1 MPVSDRLVAV
11 NLVADLRA
19 AVRDVVTDPAVV
31 AGYTTDWTRR
41 FTGVAVA
48 VARPRTADE
57 VGAVLAA
64 CAEHAAAVIPQGG
77 NTGLVGASVPGA
89 DGGRQQVVLSL
100 LGLTGIGEVDTRAS
114 SVVAGA
120 GVTLSALQRHAVAAG
135 VRYGV
140 DLGARDSA
148 TVGGTLATNAG
159 GLRVLAYG
167 DTRAQVSGVQ
177 AVLADGSVIDSTAGP
192 LVDSSG
198 YDLAGLMVGSE
209 GTLGII
215 TAARLRLVPPP
226 PNSTLVL
233 AGVTGIDTALDLLDQ
248 PDLLA
253 AEYLDDA
260 TLRIAQQ
267 ATGLPDPL
275 SSRWPGYVL
284 LDVVGTPRVP
294 DSVDA
299 VAGDLRLWQYRERA
313 PEAIA
318 ATGVVHKMDVALP
331 LTALAGFVESLP
343 QVVSPPAQVF
353 VYGHL
358 GVGNLHINVL
368 GPDADDES
376 VDAAVLQSV
385 AAAGGSI
392 SAEHGVGRAKRQYL
406 SMTRSA
412 AEIEAMSRIKAALD
426 PAGLLNPG
434 VLVG

>member
-1 MPVSDRLVAV
+1 M

-19 AVRDVVTDPAVV
+19 VVRDVVTDPAVV

-41 FTGVAVA
+41 FSGPAVA
-48 VARPRTADE
+48 VARPQTADE
-57 VGAVLAA
+57 VAAVLSV
-64 CAEHAAAVIPQGG
+64 CADHAAAVIPQGG
-77 NTGLVGASVPGA
+77 NTGLVGAAVPGA
-89 DGGRQQVVLSL
+89 DNGRPQVVLSL
-100 LGLTGIGEVDTRAS
+100 RGLTGLGEVDTRAR

-120 GVTLSALQRHAVAAG
+120 GETLSALQRHATAAG
-135 VRYGV
+135 LRYGV

-177 AVLADGSVIDSTAGP
+177 AVLADGSLIDSTAGP

-198 YDLAGLMVGSE
+198 YDLAGLMVGNE
-209 GTLGII
+209 GTLGVI

-226 PNSTLVL
+226 PKSTLVL
-233 AGVTGIDTALDLLDQ
+233 AGVAGIDAALDLLDQ
-248 PDLLA
+248 PALLA
-253 AEYLDDA
+253 AEYFDDA
-260 TLRIAQQ
+260 TLRITQQ
-267 ATGLPDPL
+267 VTGLPDPL
-275 SSRWPGYVL
+275 SRHWPGYVL

-294 DSVDA
+294 DSIDA
-299 VAGDLRLWQYRERA
+299 VAGDVRLWQYRESA

-331 LTALAGFVESLP
+331 LVALAGFVASLP
-343 QVVSPPAQVF
+343 QVAPPPAQAF

-358 GVGNLHINVL
+358 GVGNLHVNVL

-376 VDAAVLQSV
+376 VDAAVLQAV

-406 SMTRSA
+406 SMTRSE
-412 AEIEAMSRIKAALD
+412 AEIEAMRSIKTALD
-426 PAGLLNPG
+426 PNGLLNPG